1 MRGGKQLAGAG
12 IAAKNTSG
20 RTAAGKRD
28 SAGVRKRRT
37 ILSRELALIAARKKR
52 RIK

>member
-1 MRGGKQLAGAG
+1 MRSGKQLGGAG
-12 IAAKNTSG
+12 VAAKNTSG
-20 RTAAGKRD
+20 EDAAGKRD

-37 ILSRELALIAARKKR
+37 ILSRELALIAGRKKR